1 MTPGGASDDQ
11 SPSHP
16 VTEAAVARWHGQSL
30 SGRGAGSLRAAE
42 LSRARAAVTEM
53 WTVATLRAATAV
65 FEKFDLNGITDYA
78 ALSDYGTRT
87 WWY

>member
-53 WTVATLRAATAV
+53 WTGIKNSIINTNTSNSV
-65 FEKFDLNGITDYA
+65 FVG
-78 ALSDYGTRT
+78 
-87 WWY
+87 